1 MGSLDQF
8 AADKLAALSVRSL
21 ARELATTDR
30 GGGPRVLREGRELLS
45 FSCNDYLNLST
56 HPEIIAA
63 AIAATTRYGAGAGGS
78 RAVTGNHPIYAD
90 LEAKLARRKGTAA
103 ALVFGSGYL
112 ANAGL
117 IPALLGKDDLL
128 LLDELAH
135 ACFWAGAKLASAHV
149 LSFAHNDVAALA
161 ALLAAERH
169 RHPRTMIA
177 TESVFSMDGDRA
189 PIGAIADLAERHDAW
204 LLTDDAHG
212 LGVVPPDPAAARVP
226 LQMGTLSKAVGAYG
240 GYLCASA
247 DVVALMRNRAR
258 SWVYTTG
265 LPPATVAAAAAAL
278 AFMDAYPAYCA
289 RPLALAQRFT
299 RLLGLPEAASPI
311 VPVIVGSASAA
322 LALSQRLAEDGLLV
336 TAIRP
341 PTVPDGTARLRMT
354 FCAAHT
360 EADVDRL
367 AESLARHRP

>member
-1 MGSLDQF
+1 
-8 AADKLAALSVRSL
+8 
-21 ARELATTDR
+21 
-30 GGGPRVLREGRELLS
+30 
-45 FSCNDYLNLST
+45 
-56 HPEIIAA
+56 
-63 AIAATTRYGAGAGGS
+63 
-78 RAVTGNHPIYAD
+78 
-90 LEAKLARRKGTAA
+90 
-103 ALVFGSGYL
+103 
-112 ANAGL
+112 
-117 IPALLGKDDLL
+117 
-128 LLDELAH
+128 
-135 ACFWAGAKLASAHV
+135 
-149 LSFAHNDVAALA
+149 
-161 ALLAAERH
+161 
-169 RHPRTMIA
+169 
-177 TESVFSMDGDRA
+177 
-189 PIGAIADLAERHDAW
+189 
-204 LLTDDAHG
+204 
-212 LGVVPPDPAAARVP
+212 VP